1 MLQPTDDVLRSIINL
16 DNSNPESFKVF
27 MDWLSR
33 SWMGHLIVSAQTEK
47 DVHSRWM
54 QGRCQE
60 LGDLIQ
66 FINTAE
72 AQIEARKVIASE
84 EPSANKFD

>member
-1 MLQPTDDVLRSIINL
+1 MLQPTEDILRAITNL
-16 DNSNPESFKVF
+16 NKSNPDSFKVF
-27 MDWLSR
+27 INWLSQ
-33 SWMGHLIVSAQTEK
+33 SWMGHLIVSAQAEK
-47 DVHSRWM
+47 EVHSRWM

-72 AQIEARKVIASE
+72 AQIEAHQAAE
-84 EPSANKFD
+84 AATPTANKFD